1 MRRAATT
8 ATVIIIIRRRAAR
21 FSIYDN
27 AANVTKSRPIVAV
40 HHEQHPSACMKGA
53 AISLF
58 QGMTMTRRRQTRGGD
73 G

>member
-8 ATVIIIIRRRAAR
+8 ATVIIIIIRRRAAR

-58 QGMTMTRRRQTRGGD
+58 QGMTRSRQTRGGD